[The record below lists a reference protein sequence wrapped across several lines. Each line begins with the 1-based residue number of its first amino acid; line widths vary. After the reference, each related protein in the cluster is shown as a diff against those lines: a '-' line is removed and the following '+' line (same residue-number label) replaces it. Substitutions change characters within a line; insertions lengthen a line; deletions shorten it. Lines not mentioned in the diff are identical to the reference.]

1 MGDIE
6 GLPHKSRCHPS
17 LPRAKLQLQV
27 HRSLILLALTRSQVA
42 IYLGAL
48 TASSAGI
55 GSWITAL
62 IAFVAIFFP
71 GLALATGMN
80 PVWKYLRRYQAVA
93 SALRGVN
100 AATVGLVWTAVYRLW
115 EAGNLSSSST
125 TVQTLGSDPWWL
137 VIAAISFSSN
147 QWYGVAAPVCIVLG
161 EIMGLLRWSVTN

>member
-1 MGDIE
+1 MRCMFMVRLCRYLILWWSLTPNRVLQAFRYALFLWFLVHDFIFSRYHHIWWRSRGRSSASRVRGTGRMGDIE
-6 GLPHKSRCHPS
+6 GLPHRSRCHPS

-80 PVWKYLRRYQAVA
+80 SVWK
-93 SALRGVN
+93 
-100 AATVGLVWTAVYRLW
+100 
-115 EAGNLSSSST
+115 
-125 TVQTLGSDPWWL
+125 
-137 VIAAISFSSN
+137 
-147 QWYGVAAPVCIVLG
+147 
-161 EIMGLLRWSVTN
+161 